1 MIIEEYVTKNN
12 NIFLMNKQELCPT
25 SDTNLVKSL
34 MNLMDCQMA
43 TFRDEGK
50 FSQLDERQVI
60 AYLEGI
66 FFFSLTWSIGASGT
80 EAGRVKFD
88 MLVKELQEVRG
99 PIIITNSY
107 SSNSSSSRGSSGSL
121 LLVFVN

>member
-1 MIIEEYVTKNN
+1 
-12 NIFLMNKQELCPT
+12 
-25 SDTNLVKSL
+25 
-34 MNLMDCQMA
+34 MA

-107 SSNSSSSRGSSGSL
+107 SSNSSRSSSFI
-121 LLVFVN
+121 LVAFILTTAIMTAAVAVVVVVIS